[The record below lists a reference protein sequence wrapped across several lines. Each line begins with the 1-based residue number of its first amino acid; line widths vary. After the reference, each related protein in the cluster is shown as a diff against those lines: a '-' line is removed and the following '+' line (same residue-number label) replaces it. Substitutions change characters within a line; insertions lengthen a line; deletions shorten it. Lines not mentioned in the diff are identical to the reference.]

1 MRVDGY
7 QTGDRISGPH
17 QQGSRQLLLL
27 LGGRVSVD
35 TRALLRLRLTVYGE
49 LSVGPVSKQPL
60 PGRLQQA
67 AGHLS

>member
-35 TRALLRLRLTVYGE
+35 TRTLL
-49 LSVGPVSKQPL
+49 
-60 PGRLQQA
+60 
-67 AGHLS
+67 